1 MSNPLSDIYAK
12 QVLLSEEKGN
22 SNNVVAKAGDL
33 KISKTGKEPLES
45 HGGDEKVKKDV
56 KKPEISKEYTGTE
69 KGVKESMQNTTN
81 RSAFG
86 GTFEKL
92 FKATLTESDVTEDAA
107 SDLGVEETVPTTP
120 EAAHDE
126 IHDTEDEVTDLA
138 DDLRSVISHLEAILS
153 KISGVEGEE
162 AGFEAKSGGE
172 EAEHEEEQEFEES
185 LSYEPEPKELG
196 DKSGVYQG
204 AKKANTVKT
213 SDIKAKGGKAQGGKL
228 TDEPE
233 PKAAADKSGVYQG
246 AKKANTVKSSS
257 IKVGDFFK

>member
-1 MSNPLSDIYAK
+1 MSNPLSEIYSK
-12 QVLLSEEKGN
+12 HVLLNEAKSNIVTKKGEIDPQHKAKPTKGGPKGVKGVPAPKTEKEFT
-22 SNNVVAKAGDL
+22 
-33 KISKTGKEPLES
+33 TGK
-45 HGGDEKVKKDV
+45 
-56 KKPEISKEYTGTE
+56 I
-69 KGVKESMQNTTN
+69 KESMQNTTN

-92 FKATLTESDVTEDAA
+92 FKATLTESDVAEDAA
-107 SDLGVEETVPTTP
+107 SDTDGHDDVVPPTTP
-120 EAAHDE
+120 EDAHDE

-138 DDLRSVISHLEAILS
+138 DDLRAVIQHLEKILD
-153 KISGVEGEE
+153 KVGGVSDEVPGEE
-162 AGFEAKSGGE
+162 
-172 EAEHEEEQEFEES
+172 EHDHDEQSEFEES

-196 DKSGVYQG
+196 DKSSVLQG

-213 SDIKAKGGKAQGGKL
+213 SNIKSHGGKANGGKL